1 MAHAN
6 STKFLLDEA
15 ASLAEPLP
23 EPPRRLSDEAREF
36 WATVIDSK
44 RRSAWTESDLVIAC
58 GLCRDLAFVETLTE
72 ELDRDGP
79 TLTNKEGR
87 RYPHPA
93 GTLLDST
100 QRRILATVRSL
111 QIHSLATQG
120 KADHQS
126 RKNAAARDL
135 QGKLADVHPLIKR
148 PGQ

>member
-6 STKFLLDEA
+6 STKFMLDEA
-15 ASLAEPLP
+15 AALGEPLP
-23 EPPRRLSDEAREF
+23 EPPQRLSDAAACYWETIVGA
-36 WATVIDSK
+36 K
-44 RRSAWTESDLVIAC
+44 RRSAWTDSDLLIAC
-58 GLCRDLAFVETLTE
+58 GLCRDLALVETLTE

-111 QIHSLATQG
+111 QIHALATQG
-120 KADHQS
+120 KADHQAK
-126 RKNAAARDL
+126 KNETARGLKTTLDNVHDL
-135 QGKLADVHPLIKR
+135 IAR
-148 PGQ
+148 PKA

>member
-6 STKFLLDEA
+6 STKFMLDEA

-44 RRSAWTESDLVIAC
+44 RRSAWTESDLVVAC
-58 GLCRDLAFVETLTE
+58 TLCRDLALVERLSEQLDTE
-72 ELDRDGP
+72 GP
-79 TLTNKEGR
+79 TLENKEGR

-100 QRRILATVRSL
+100 QRRILATCRQL
-111 QIHSLATQG
+111 QIHANATTG
-120 KADHQS
+120 KTDHQGT
-126 RKNAAARDL
+126 KNAAARDL